1 LRATHART
9 LQPAALASVSFGFV
23 LVRVRVRFEP
33 RYLLEGSSHSTTDT
47 QSEVRGRGG
56 CRTEQQLLTT
66 YSTEELYFT
75 VRTVVPCWTA
85 L

>member
-1 LRATHART
+1 MVHGETKIEET
-9 LQPAALASVSFGFV
+9 NFPD
-23 LVRVRVRFEP
+23 RFEP